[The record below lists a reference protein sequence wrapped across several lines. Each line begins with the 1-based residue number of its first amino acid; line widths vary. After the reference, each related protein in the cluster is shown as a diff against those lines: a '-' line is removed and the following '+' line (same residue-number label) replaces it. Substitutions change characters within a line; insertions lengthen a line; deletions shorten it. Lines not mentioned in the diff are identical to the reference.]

1 MTGLPSL
8 PAHSTPTE
16 TPTPTPGIEA
26 VSGELITLGIVLML
40 SALFTIAAIAYLQ
53 SITGGR
59 WP

>member
-8 PAHSTPTE
+8 PAHSTPT
-16 TPTPTPGIEA
+16 PTPTPGIEA
-26 VSGELITLGIVLML
+26 VSGDLITLGIALML
-40 SALFTIAAIAYLQ
+40 SALFCVAAVAYLQ